1 MAGNIAI
8 FEGNGRINIAIKDED
23 GNIVYQLQ
31 GLGGQVTVDD
41 EDTTVMG
48 YIKGLDPDQ
57 YGAITLLSDGSV
69 LNGIKDGKVVEQ
81 VVESAEKEEGDKT
94 PDSSWTKVQLKEYMD
109 ANSISYN
116 GGDTKQD
123 LIDKIT
129 AN

>member
-8 FEGNGRINIAIKDED
+8 FEGNGKINIAIKDED

-69 LNGIKDGKVVEQ
+69 LNGIKDGKIVEQ

-94 PDSSWTKVQLKEYMD
+94 PDSSWTKAQLKEFMID
-109 ANSISYN
+109 NIIAFN

-123 LIDKIT
+123 LLDKIT
-129 AN
+129 K

>member
-41 EDTTVMG
+41 DDSTVMG
-48 YIKGLDPDQ
+48 YIKELDPDQ
-57 YGAITLLSDGSV
+57 YGAITLLSDGSI
-69 LNGIKDGKVVEQ
+69 LNGTKDGKVVEQ
-81 VVESAEKEEGDKT
+81 VVESSEKDEGDKI
-94 PDSSWTKVQLKEYMD
+94 PDSTWKKSELKEYMD

-123 LIDKIT
+123 LLDKI
-129 AN
+129 AK

>member
-8 FEGNGRINIAIKDED
+8 FEGNGKINIAIKDED

-94 PDSSWTKVQLKEYMD
+94 PDSSWTKAQLKEFMID
-109 ANSISYN
+109 NIIAFN

-123 LIDKIT
+123 LLDKIT
-129 AN
+129 K

>member
-8 FEGNGRINIAIKDED
+8 FEGNGKINIAIKDED

-81 VVESAEKEEGDKT
+81 VVESPEKGEDDKT
-94 PDSSWTKVQLKEYMD
+94 PDSSWTKAQLKEFMID
-109 ANSISYN
+109 NVIAFN

-123 LIDKIT
+123 LLDKIIK
-129 AN
+129 

>member
-8 FEGNGRINIAIKDED
+8 FEGNGKINIAIKDED

-81 VVESAEKEEGDKT
+81 VVESAEKEEEDKT

-123 LIDKIT
+123 LLDKIIK
-129 AN
+129 

>member
-23 GNIVYQLQ
+23 GNTVYQLQ

-41 EDTTVMG
+41 DDSTVMG

-57 YGAITLLSDGSV
+57 YGQITLLSDGSI
-69 LNGIKDGKVVEQ
+69 LNGTKDGKVVEQ
-81 VVESAEKEEGDKT
+81 VVKSTEKKEVSKT
-94 PDSSWTKVQLKEYMD
+94 PDSTWTKPQLKEYMD
-109 ANSISYN
+109 DNSISYN
-116 GGDTKQD
+116 SGDTKQD

-129 AN
+129 K

>member
-8 FEGNGRINIAIKDED
+8 FEGDGRINIAIKDED

-41 EDTTVMG
+41 DDSTVMG

-57 YGAITLLSDGSV
+57 YGKITLLSDGSI
-69 LNGIKDGKVVEQ
+69 LNGTKDGKIVEQ
-81 VVESAEKEEGDKT
+81 VVESTGKEEGDKT
-94 PDSSWTKVQLKEYMD
+94 PDSTWTKPQLKEYMD

-116 GGDTKQD
+116 SGDTKQD

-129 AN
+129 K

>member
-8 FEGNGRINIAIKDED
+8 FEGDGRINIAIKDED

-41 EDTTVMG
+41 DDSTVMG

-57 YGAITLLSDGSV
+57 YGKITLLSDGSI
-69 LNGIKDGKVVEQ
+69 LNGTKDGKIV
-81 VVESAEKEEGDKT
+81 DKT
-94 PDSSWTKVQLKEYMD
+94 PDSTWTKPQLKEYMD

-116 GGDTKQD
+116 SGDTKQD
-123 LIDKIT
+123 LIDKI
-129 AN
+129 NN